1 MRPGE
6 RHAHPHDAQVRH
18 PRLQGRP
25 NRDIALAFD
34 NPTGALATA
43 LAEVPDPGPASRRM
57 LREHPMVHGRHM
69 PVWTAC
75 LIVTSL
81 CAQVVMTL
89 ICAGAGAAGIY

>member
-1 MRPGE
+1 MTPKCDILVYKAG
-6 RHAHPHDAQVRH
+6 
-18 PRLQGRP
+18 P